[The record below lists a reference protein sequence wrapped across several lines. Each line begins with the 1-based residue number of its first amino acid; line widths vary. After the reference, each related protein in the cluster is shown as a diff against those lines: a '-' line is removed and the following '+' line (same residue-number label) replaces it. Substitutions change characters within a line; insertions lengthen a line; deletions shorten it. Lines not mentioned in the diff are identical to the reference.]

1 MARNRAIWA
10 MASAG
15 QVRVGIG
22 GWTYEPWRA
31 NFYPPGL
38 PHARELAYAA
48 GQVTAIEI
56 NGTYYRLQSRDS
68 FSRWASETPDD
79 FIFTVKAS
87 RHCTNRRIL
96 AEAGE
101 SIARF
106 IGQGL
111 AALGAKLGPILW
123 QFMATKQFDR
133 GDFSAFLALLP
144 DRVEGIVLR
153 HALEVR
159 HKSFVTPE
167 FVALAREAG
176 AAIVF
181 ADSPDYPAIAD
192 ATADFVYAR
201 LQDAQAEEP
210 AGYAPAALDRWAGV
224 AGEWVSGGKP
234 AGLHY
239 VTETAPEA
247 SSRDAYVFFINGA
260 KERAP
265 AAAQALIARLG
276 RA

>member
-1 MARNRAIWA
+1 MAV
-10 MASAG
+10 AG
-15 QVRVGIG
+15 QIRVGIG
-22 GWTYEPWRA
+22 GWTYEPWRS
-31 NFYPPGL
+31 NFYPAGL
-38 PHARELAYAA
+38 PHARELAHASRH
-48 GQVTAIEI
+48 VTAIEV

-68 FSRWASETPDD
+68 FARWASETPDD

-87 RHCTNRRIL
+87 RHCTNRRVL

-101 SIARF
+101 SVSRF

-111 AALGAKLGPILW
+111 VALGAKLGPILW

-133 GDFSAFLALLP
+133 DDFAAFLTLLP
-144 DRVEGIVLR
+144 EREEGVTLR

-167 FVALAREAG
+167 FVAMAREAG

-181 ADSPDYPAIAD
+181 ADSADYPAIAD
-192 ATADFVYAR
+192 PTAGFIYAR
-201 LQDAQAEEP
+201 LQAAEADEP
-210 AGYAPAALDRWAGV
+210 AGYSPEALDRWAGIAREWA
-224 AGEWVSGGKP
+224 AGGTPSGLTYVTDRP
-234 AGLHY
+234 AG
-239 VTETAPEA
+239 T
-247 SSRDAYVFFINGA
+247 SSREVFAFFINGA

-276 RA
+276 TS